1 MQRAEKPYLARNRD
15 IVLETIAL
23 IAAPAEPQER
33 IRSGTWS
40 TVRFAKKQGKTVILI
55 LPDGTIE
62 QR

>member
-1 MQRAEKPYLARNRD
+1 MQRPEKPYLARNRD

-23 IAAPAEPQER
+23 IAAPAEPLEQ